1 MNYRLPPIMMEDEEY
16 RRIVDNLPSLPSPS
30 PTIKQEKWDL
40 RFLSMARLVASWSKD
55 PSTKCGAVVVNGRRI
70 VLGLGYNG
78 FPRGMEDRP
87 ELYQDREKKLSRV
100 IHAEMNAILNSNQSV
115 HGATLFS
122 TLQSCDRC
130 AVHIIQAGIK
140 RVVAPKDYDFRWPES
155 LDYFKE
161 AGVEVVLY
169 DLPHHFTNH

>member
-1 MNYRLPPIMMEDEEY
+1 MSEY
-16 RRIVDNLPSLPSPS
+16 PGKWENQIYHPSPS
-30 PTIKQEKWDL
+30 PIIKSETWDL
-40 RFLSMARLVASWSKD
+40 RFLSMARLVSSWSKD

-78 FPRGMEDRP
+78 FPRNMKDNE
-87 ELYQDREKKLSRV
+87 ELYQDRKTKLSRV
-100 IHAEMNAILNSNQSV
+100 IHAEMNAILNSSTSTQ
-115 HGATLFS
+115 GS
-122 TLQSCDRC
+122 TLYSVPYHPCERC

-140 RVVAPKDYDFRWPES
+140 RVVAQKNYDFRYQDSFE
-155 LDYFKE
+155 YFKE